1 MSKSLARA
9 VVGFANL
16 VTLPLKSY
24 RRHATKVTASE
35 FLAQLIPVET
45 RLGEL
50 RFYANTRRSCH
61 YPWQFHTDE
70 PDTLVWIESLPE
82 GAVLW
87 DVGANIGV
95 FSLYAALRPGVR
107 VVAFEP
113 GAASFGLLNKNIE
126 INSMDDRITAYP
138 IAFNDRTTLDVLNM
152 ATTVAGSSM
161 HAFGTTTNAHDD
173 EIQVMFRQ
181 GAVGF
186 SIDDFVRLFDPPPPT
201 HLKIDVDSIEA
212 EIIDGGRTLLT
223 DGPVR
228 SVWVKIMGPQDTP
241 RNAAIIGRLESLGY
255 ARRPRENPQYRNM
268 EFVRE

>member
-1 MSKSLARA
+1 MSKGLASV

-16 VTLPLKSY
+16 VTLPLKTN
-24 RRHATKVTASE
+24 RRRATKVTASE
-35 FLAQLIPVET
+35 FLAQYTSVET

-50 RFYANTRRSCH
+50 RFYSNTRRAYH

-70 PDTLVWIESLPE
+70 PDTLVWIDSLPE

-87 DVGANIGV
+87 DVGANIGMY
-95 FSLYAALRPGVR
+95 SMYAALRPGVQ

-126 INSMDDRITAYP
+126 INGMDDRITAYP
-138 IAFNDRTTLDVLNM
+138 IALSDRTTLDVLNM

-161 HAFGTTTNAHDD
+161 HAFGTTTNAHDE
-173 EIQVMFRQ
+173 EINIMFRQ

-186 SIDDFVRLFDPPPPT
+186 SIDDFVRLFDPPTPT

-212 EIIDGGRTLLT
+212 EIIDGARNLLT

-228 SVWVKIMGPQDTP
+228 SVWVEIMGPEDTP

-255 ARRPRENPQYRNM
+255 VCRPRENPEYRNM